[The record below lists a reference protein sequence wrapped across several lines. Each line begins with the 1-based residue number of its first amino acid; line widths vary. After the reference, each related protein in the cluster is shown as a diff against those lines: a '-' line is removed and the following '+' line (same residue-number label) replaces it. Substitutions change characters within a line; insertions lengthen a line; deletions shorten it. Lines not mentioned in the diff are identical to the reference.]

1 MVEGIRRPN
10 EFMTVAEQA
19 LNKGKP
25 ILAVKLGRSEM
36 GKRQAISH
44 TGSLAGADEVFDA
57 VCHRLGYDSL
67 SDVGRHDRD
76 DAGVHAGTISQRQPR
91 GDRGQLRRHEGA
103 DLRSLRRA

>member
-44 TGSLAGADEVFDA
+44 TGSLAGAYA
-57 VCHRLGYDSL
+57 VYRAAF
-67 SDVGRHDRD
+67 RR
-76 DAGVHAGTISQRQPR
+76 AGVVT
-91 GDRGQLRRHEGA
+91 A
-103 DLRSLRRA
+103 DETEEFSITTTGITSSAATNIGNSNARSK